1 MRYGFMSV
9 KGTVDVVFVLRRLA
23 EKSTSKNKLLFV
35 FIDRVPREFIRSAL
49 RRKGVPKHLVN
60 GVMTLYK
67 GCKTAAPV
75 EGELSGSFSVK
86 VGVHQASALN
96 PLLPVSVI
104 DVLTEDLKEG
114 SLMEL
119 LHANNLA
126 LRGKHLNDIMGQYLR
141 KTGEGIRR
149 KASRV
154 DVEKTRRMQ
163 LLHGKKAFISKVDP
177 CAACGEQVGC
187 CNSIWCKKCQ
197 KSVHR
202 HFSSASR
209 RVSLLSF
216 QDVFVCETCMGHNC
230 SVKEKVEF
238 KRDEDALEHVKKFCY
253 LGDMF
258 SSYGGASKAV
268 STRIGST

>member
-1 MRYGFMSV
+1 M
-9 KGTVDVVFVLRRLA
+9 FVLRRLA
-23 EKSTSKNKLLFV
+23 EKSISKNKLLFV

-126 LRGKHLNDIMGQYLR
+126 LRGKHLDDIMGQYLR

-149 KASRV
+149 KASRLMLKRQEECSYYMV
-154 DVEKTRRMQ
+154 RKLLFRRWI
-163 LLHGKKAFISKVDP
+163 LALPVVNRLVVVTLFGVKNVRNRFIVISHLRL
-177 CAACGEQVGC
+177 GG
-187 CNSIWCKKCQ
+187 
-197 KSVHR
+197 SVYFLFKMSLSVR
-202 HFSSASR
+202 HVWVITA
-209 RVSLLSF
+209 
-216 QDVFVCETCMGHNC
+216 Q
-230 SVKEKVEF
+230 
-238 KRDEDALEHVKKFCY
+238 
-253 LGDMF
+253 
-258 SSYGGASKAV
+258 
-268 STRIGST
+268 